1 MPIPSWLA
9 GEHGST
15 CGEPQHL
22 AACSFDRG
30 SMLSVAGPFEPVL
43 VGLLFYGVPLVILG
57 YVLWLLQSMA
67 RDLSTMRRLAEQQAE
82 RKSVS
87 DRL

>member
-1 MPIPSWLA
+1 M
-9 GEHGST
+9 
-15 CGEPQHL
+15 
-22 AACSFDRG
+22 
-30 SMLSVAGPFEPVL
+30 AGPFEIAL

-67 RDLSTMRRLAEQQAE
+67 RDLSALRRLAEQQAE
-82 RKSVS
+82 RKSMS

>member
-1 MPIPSWLA
+1 M
-9 GEHGST
+9 
-15 CGEPQHL
+15 
-22 AACSFDRG
+22 
-30 SMLSVAGPFEPVL
+30 VAGPLEIAL
-43 VGLLFYGVPLVILG
+43 VGLVFYGVPLVILG

-67 RDLSTMRRLAEQQAE
+67 RDLSTMRHLAEEQAE

>member
-1 MPIPSWLA
+1 M
-9 GEHGST
+9 
-15 CGEPQHL
+15 
-22 AACSFDRG
+22 
-30 SMLSVAGPFEPVL
+30 AGPFEIAL

-67 RDLSTMRRLAEQQAE
+67 RDLSTLRRLAEQQAE
-82 RKSVS
+82 EQKSVS